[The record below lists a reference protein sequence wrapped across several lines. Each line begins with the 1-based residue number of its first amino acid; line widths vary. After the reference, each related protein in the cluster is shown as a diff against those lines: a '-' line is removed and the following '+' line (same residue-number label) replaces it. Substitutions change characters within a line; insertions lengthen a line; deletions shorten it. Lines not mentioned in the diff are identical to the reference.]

1 MSECYDFGLLAAL
14 GDTTVLSLLS
24 CFHSQSIG
32 TVGVPIKLL
41 FEAEGMKITVE
52 VSGVLLHF

>member
-1 MSECYDFGLLAAL
+1 VDRDACPFAPVSNFCCD
-14 GDTTVLSLLS
+14 V
-24 CFHSQSIG
+24 SILTG

-52 VSGVLLHF
+52 VSNVDSALRLF